1 MVFKNKSPN
10 THKTPQKLVK
20 KSQSSTNKMILF
32 GEFCTVVIINIEVF
46 RVGPCLNMYI
56 VYINFARTTKANY
69 TIVNSLLYL
78 RLFTQRIRFKI
89 KLNKG

>member
-1 MVFKNKSPN
+1 MVFQNKNPN

-20 KSQSSTNKMILF
+20 KSQSSTNKINLF
-32 GEFCTVVIINIEVF
+32 GEFCTVVIINIEVS

-56 VYINFARTTKANY
+56 VYINFAIKAKANY
-69 TIVNSLLYL
+69 TINSLLCL
-78 RLFTQRIRFKI
+78 RLFTQINRFKI